1 MERIELLKAEKE
13 AKRKEMQ
20 EHARKVLGAHKKGSP
35 KYKELERKFIEQH
48 ELEDL
53 ETKKKRLSLIRDM
66 YKPIDHKEI
75 DQHAM
80 KVAETLK
87 RQEDERN

>member
-1 MERIELLKAEKE
+1 MERIELLRQEKE
-13 AKRKEMQ
+13 LKKKEMQ
-20 EHARKVLGAHKKGSP
+20 EHARKVLGSHKKGSP
-35 KYKELERKFIEQH
+35 RYIELERKFIEQV

-80 KVAETLK
+80 KVQETLK
-87 RQEDERN
+87 R

>member
-1 MERIELLKAEKE
+1 MERIEQLRQEKE
-13 AKRKEMQ
+13 LKKKEMQ
-20 EHARKVLGAHKKGSP
+20 EHARKVLGSHKKGSP
-35 KYKELERKFIEQH
+35 RYIELERKFIEQV

-80 KVAETLK
+80 KVQETLK
-87 RQEDERN
+87 RQEEERN